1 MVDDM
6 YPDNLP
12 PEIGIPACIIIMGFY
27 FFDVIKERRAEVKAR
42 MELRKAS
49 Q

>member
-12 PEIGIPACIIIMGFY
+12 PEVGLPLMGIMLAFY
-27 FFDVIKERRAEVKAR
+27 FASVIKERRAEVKAR
-42 MELRKAS
+42 KELRKVS